1 VTDADTARA
10 WAELSEEIVG
20 CRRCSLQQG
29 RVVIFRG
36 SVTPEIVIVGEAPGA
51 SEEREGRPF
60 VGRAGRTLNGAL
72 EEIGVGPDRYGVLNL
87 LKCRPPMN
95 RFDPSAARA
104 CAPFLLR
111 QLDLLNPRR
120 LVSLGAHALKA
131 LDPSAPAILEAAGEP
146 RTALGLPLFPMIHP
160 AATFR
165 SGRYADRWARD
176 LRRLGHWLGGGPD
189 RTAKTDPPL
198 TEP

>member
-1 VTDADTARA
+1 
-10 WAELSEEIVG
+10 
-20 CRRCSLQQG
+20 
-29 RVVIFRG
+29 
-36 SVTPEIVIVGEAPGA
+36 
-51 SEEREGRPF
+51 
-60 VGRAGRTLNGAL
+60 TLNGAL

-176 LRRLGHWLGGGPD
+176 LRRLGHWLGSGDPTELLRPTPRSRNRDTVSAFPAGRHLSLDPRRD
-189 RTAKTDPPL
+189 R
-198 TEP
+198 